1 MTEDTTVWVGADV
14 HRERIAICV
23 FAGDS
28 QVQEFMEFSSDADT
42 VRKTFKKLAKRG
54 ELRVCYEAG
63 PCGYEFRRL
72 LQKLGVSCEV
82 IAPSLIPRRPGDKVK
97 TDRRDACKLARYY
110 RAGDLTVIRVP
121 SDDEEAARDLV
132 RCREDVGEDLNRQR
146 HRLLKFL
153 LRHGR
158 VFGEG
163 KHWTLR
169 HWSWLKAQR
178 FEQVPAQRVY
188 DEYLAQV
195 DASGQR
201 RDALDREIEQLA
213 TTEPYR
219 ASVERLKSLRGIGT
233 LTAMILMTEIGD
245 FRRFTTPRELMN
257 FVGLTPGV
265 HESAGKGH
273 GLGITKTGN
282 EHVRR
287 VLVEAAWHYA
297 RKPQLPSAIVKR
309 CPDQPPEILHQARE
323 AQLRLNSRYR
333 HLVGRGKKKP
343 VAAIAVARELVG
355 FVWAVMVKPDAA
367 LILER
372 ADGGA
377 A

>member
-1 MTEDTTVWVGADV
+1 
-14 HRERIAICV
+14 
-23 FAGDS
+23 
-28 QVQEFMEFSSDADT
+28 MEFSNDADT

-63 PCGYEFRRL
+63 PCGYEFWRL
-72 LQKLGVSCEV
+72 LQKVGISCEV

-110 RAGDLTVIRVP
+110 RAGELTVIRVP
-121 SDDEEAARDLV
+121 SDDEEAARDLL
-132 RCREDVGEDLNRQR
+132 RCREDLGEDLNRQR

-163 KHWTLR
+163 DHWTQR
-169 HWSWLKAQR
+169 HWTWLKAQR
-178 FEQVPAQRVY
+178 FEQVSAQRVY

-213 TTEPYR
+213 TTEPYK
-219 ASVERLKSLRGIGT
+219 ASVERLKSLRGVGT
-233 LTAMILMTEIGD
+233 LTAMILLTEIGD

-282 EHVRR
+282 GHVRR
-287 VLVEAAWHYA
+287 VLVEAAWQYA
-297 RKPQLPSAIVKR
+297 RKPQMPSMIARR
-309 CPDQPPEILHQARE
+309 CAGQSPEILHQARE

-333 HLVGRGKKKP
+333 HLVERGKKKP

-355 FVWAVMVKPDAA
+355 FVWAVMVKPAAA
-367 LILER
+367 LSLENANER
-372 ADGGA
+372 AA
-377 A
+377 